1 MASRIR
7 AMSTRYSFQRQLV
20 QTHFFFLQTGLLVR
34 ACSNECIYS
43 YFLHF
48 FLLSFFPR
56 ELRDIHKLIL
66 YYITIIYYFYYNYI
80 IQLILYIKRYGRI
93 SRRQYRDFL
102 SSFRPM
108 PRLFTRIIFFFFRE
122 FFSYLSLIAFAMVN
136 RGHFLSV
143 FRLFVK
149 LPYFCKY
156 LSRETCNSSR
166 QILTINVLQRKTSY
180 NFVNCNYEE
189 EKHFIEKQR
198 YMYEYFY
205 LFSLYKFD
213 SDCVSYIQSHIA
225 GFQT

>member
-108 PRLFTRIIFFFFRE
+108 PRLFTRIFFFF
-122 FFSYLSLIAFAMVN
+122 FFQRIFLLFIAHCI
-136 RGHFLSV
+136 R
-143 FRLFVK
+143 
-149 LPYFCKY
+149 
-156 LSRETCNSSR
+156 NS
-166 QILTINVLQRKTSY
+166 
-180 NFVNCNYEE
+180 
-189 EKHFIEKQR
+189 KQR
-198 YMYEYFY
+198 S
-205 LFSLYKFD
+205 LFICFSSICETSIFL
-213 SDCVSYIQSHIA
+213 
-225 GFQT
+225 